1 MNLQQTARQTTVN
14 REQHQEADTRLHGH
28 WLLLARF
35 VWIAIFVL
43 TLVVF
48 CANLIVGSYGL
59 VTTIL
64 LVAVTSV
71 YFAVGIVLFWHKS
84 TDRFV
89 LLMSQGLVVG
99 GVFIG
104 PFPNALIQWNWVWAF
119 PISFLDFLAGAT
131 LILGYTLPDGRF
143 VPSWTRWLALGW
155 IAVTLVTNLPVS
167 SPGVFYPWNWWSSS
181 LFTLVQIAFY
191 CSLALALLYRYRWVS
206 TPVQRQQIKWIVFAS
221 TIVVVEISVANLVLS
236 VIPSY
241 FPALVLS
248 IQLKQLVLSVT
259 YIVTGLIPF
268 SIGIALLRYRLW
280 DIDRVINRTLVY
292 ALLSTILALIYVA
305 LIIASQSLVRVLTGA
320 AAQQPIII
328 VGSTLVIAALFQPLR
343 RRIQQVIDLR
353 FYRRKYDAKRIIDA
367 FSMTLRAETD
377 LTRLSEQLVAVVQET
392 MQPTHVSLWL
402 RKPGSDAERHAKAWE
417 STPPSPENTGGS
429 RSPIECSEEDGWQ
442 TSVRLF

>member
-1 MNLQQTARQTTVN
+1 
-14 REQHQEADTRLHGH
+14 
-28 WLLLARF
+28 
-35 VWIAIFVL
+35 
-43 TLVVF
+43 
-48 CANLIVGSYGL
+48 
-59 VTTIL
+59 
-64 LVAVTSV
+64 
-71 YFAVGIVLFWHKS
+71 
-84 TDRFV
+84 
-89 LLMSQGLVVG
+89 
-99 GVFIG
+99 
-104 PFPNALIQWNWVWAF
+104 VWAF

-259 YIVTGLIPF
+259 YLVTGLIPF

-367 FSMTLRAETD
+367 FSVTLRAETD